1 MFRAKDKESNPNN
14 KRIGSTFDALVY
26 FVYICPYFTFQMK
39 ILLIDN
45 YDSFTYNLFHLI
57 KSASTEDDSIEIILN
72 DKLSVDTTRHFD
84 RIIISP
90 GPGLPSEVPVLKDIV
105 LALDQLTPILGICL
119 GHQAIAESYG
129 ASIFNFDKPA
139 HGISSTITIYDH
151 SDLFRNM
158 NAQIPVGRYHSWNV
172 SKQDFPDCL
181 KITASD
187 NDGNI
192 MALTHRQ
199 YPVFGVQFHPESF
212 ITPDGKTII
221 SNFLNHRQA

>member
-1 MFRAKDKESNPNN
+1 
-14 KRIGSTFDALVY
+14 
-26 FVYICPYFTFQMK
+26 MK

-45 YDSFTYNLFHLI
+45 YDSFTYNLYHLI
-57 KSASTEDDSIEIILN
+57 KAASTEEDSIEIILN
-72 DKLSVDTTRHFD
+72 DKLSIETTEKFD

-90 GPGLPSEVPVLKDIV
+90 GPGLPSEVAILKNIV
-105 LALDQLTPILGICL
+105 LALGQQTPILGICL

-151 SDLFRNM
+151 SDLFLGM
-158 NAQIPVGRYHSWNV
+158 NTRISVGRYHSWNV

-187 NDGNI
+187 NEGNI
-192 MALTHRQ
+192 MALAHRKH
-199 YPVFGVQFHPESF
+199 PVFGVQFHPESF

-221 SNFLNHRQA
+221 SNFLNYRQA